1 MPVESAVRANAP
13 YVNGGRWNGPYRAL
27 DYQRFVDSLL
37 SRLERVAI
45 DCSEVAFGTINVKGA
60 HRVRE
65 LKAQLANDP
74 PQRGVQVVA
83 VQVLNA
89 IHNRDFV
96 GTYTSRTIEQ
106 VPTEALLWVLSEFER
121 FVRAQG
127 IAIIVTVLAE
137 HAF

>member
-1 MPVESAVRANAP
+1 MVNVE
-13 YVNGGRWNGPYRAL
+13 
-27 DYQRFVDSLL
+27 
-37 SRLERVAI
+37 
-45 DCSEVAFGTINVKGA
+45 GA

-65 LKAQLANDP
+65 LKAKLAHNP
-74 PQRGVQVVA
+74 PQRGIQVVA

-121 FVRAQG
+121 FVREQG